1 MALKKEIIL
10 DNGIILDYHRIITL
24 QLVTN
29 KYINITTLSYINEET
44 RNEDVLDD
52 KVIITNVYT
61 IENYEEDYNIKRAY
75 EYLKTLP
82 EFENSEDV

>member
-10 DNGIILDYHRIITL
+10 DNGIILNYHRIITL